1 MKDLRKN
8 YTAGELVEYNLP
20 SSPFELFT
28 QWFEDASNSDGIV
41 EPNAMVLSTVNSDLE
56 PDSRIVLLKDIR
68 KEAFVFYTNYD
79 SNKGQQI
86 AHNGNCTLLFPW
98 VNLERQVIIRGFAS
112 RVSEQESIDYFN
124 SRPKSS
130 RIGAWA
136 SSQSNPIHS
145 REDLEKQLK
154 VVEAKY
160 TGTDIPKPP
169 HWGGFALDPREI
181 EFWQGRPNRLHDRM
195 VYRKNVGQWNTV
207 RLQP

>member
-154 VVEAKY
+154 MVEAKY

-181 EFWQGRPNRLHDRM
+181 EFWQGRPNRLHDRL
-195 VYRKNVGQWNTV
+195 VYRKNVGHWNTV